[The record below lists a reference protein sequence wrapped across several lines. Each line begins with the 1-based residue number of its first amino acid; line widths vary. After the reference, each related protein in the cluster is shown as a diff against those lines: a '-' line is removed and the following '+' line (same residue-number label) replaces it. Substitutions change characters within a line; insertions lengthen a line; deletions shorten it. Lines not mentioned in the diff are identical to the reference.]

1 MLRLLTVPLALLA
14 LAHPAHA
21 LFHASVIDEAYLG
34 NDADTTGQFLE
45 IRMKFAAQNFVSNSV
60 ITTFGCDGSNPTDL
74 LVIPT
79 DLANQ
84 GTNVRWLM
92 ATDGDTP
99 FSTLF
104 GMHAD
109 FYVSGH
115 FPVPCGQV
123 CWGAPVASNFK
134 PPANPASWDHTQP
147 SNFIDCIAY
156 GGYTGPTR
164 TVQLPTHGSIAGG
177 LSYQRTALD
186 FGPSCPSPTNN
197 AGDTGS
203 ISGCV
208 SPPTTTTVTS
218 TTSTTST
225 SVPPITGQPL
235 SGKSMK
241 LKEKTGKPDKSHAT
255 VVSADTSLSLG
266 GGNGSVDD
274 PTLHDGSLR
283 LASSASSASGALF
296 DATYE
301 LPASGW
307 KLVGKSGKNKG
318 YKWKGTVSQG
328 PAATVLVK
336 AGHTLK
342 VSLHGTGLD
351 IALGADP
358 SPVTATLRIGN
369 REYCLSFGGT
379 TKFKAES
386 SFTAKAAPAPASCP

>member
-1 MLRLLTVPLALLA
+1 MLRPVTVLLALLT

-45 IRMKFAAQNFVSNSV
+45 IRMLAPVQTFVSNSV
-60 ITTFGCDGSNPTDL
+60 ITTFSCDGQTTTDL

-79 DLANQ
+79 DIANG
-84 GTNVRWLM
+84 GTNLRWLM

-115 FPVPCGQV
+115 FPIPCGQV
-123 CWGAPVASNFK
+123 CWGAPVSPSFK
-134 PPANPASWDHTQP
+134 PPTDPASWSHSQP
-147 SNFIDCIAY
+147 SNFVDCIAY

-164 TVQLPTHGSIAGG
+164 TGQLPTDGSVAGG
-177 LSYQRTALD
+177 LSYQRTAHD

-225 SVPPITGQPL
+225 SVPPLTGQAL
-235 SGKSMK
+235 TGKLMK
-241 LKEKTGKPDKSHAT
+241 LKEKAGKPDKSHAT
-255 VVSADTSLSLG
+255 VVSTDTSVALG

-283 LASSASSASGALF
+283 LASSAGGALF

-301 LPASGW
+301 LPMAGW
-307 KLVGKSGKNKG
+307 KYVGKSGKNKG

-328 PAATVLVK
+328 PAASVLVK
-336 AGHTLK
+336 AGHAVK
-342 VSLHGTGLD
+342 VSIHGSGLD
-351 IALGADP
+351 IALGANP
-358 SPVTATLRIGN
+358 SPVAGTLRIGN
-369 REYCLSFGGT
+369 REYCLRFGGT
-379 TKFKAES
+379 TTFKADA